1 MALLIT
7 PRALAQRGEF
17 YYQLSSMIRA
27 GLPIIGALQTVEKS
41 PPSASYRKPVARML
55 TELKGGNTFTGA
67 LEIVGDWLPI
77 FDKALLEAGEKSGRL
92 DDCFR
97 LLSSYYEERAKLARE
112 VIGQMI
118 YPFCIVHFALL
129 VFPVSLLVAAVLQDQ
144 WTALLVNK
152 LIAFGILYGCGLALV
167 LGGGGSRAQWWRA
180 TMELLMG
187 LIPVLGSARR
197 NLALARLTAAL
208 EALFSAGVGIVDS
221 WELAARA
228 SGSPALAREVLK
240 WLPQIEVEQ
249 KTPGEILADENVFPT
264 MFTSLYR
271 TGEVSGQLDDTLK
284 RLHEYSRVEGHRQMQ
299 LFTRGLT
306 IAIILLIMIAIGA
319 QVVMFWVGYFNNIN
333 NVMSQ

>member
-240 WLPQIEVEQ
+240 WRPQIEVEQ

>member
-1 MALLIT
+1 MALLLT

-17 YYQLSSMIRA
+17 YYQLASMIRA
-27 GLPIIGALQTVEKS
+27 GLPLIGALQTIEKS
-41 PPSASYRKPVARML
+41 PPAPSYRPPVARML
-55 TELKGGNTFTGA
+55 AELRTGNTYTGA
-67 LEIVGDWLPI
+67 LETIGDWLPI

-92 DDCFR
+92 DECFR
-97 LLSSYYEERAKLARE
+97 LLAGYYEERAKLARE
-112 VIGQMI
+112 IIGQMI

-129 VFPVSLLVAAVLQDQ
+129 VFPVSLLVGAVLRGE
-144 WTALLVNK
+144 WTALLVEK
-152 LIAFGILYGCGLALV
+152 AVAFGTLYGLGAVLV
-167 LGGGGSRAQWWRA
+167 LGGSGTRAQWWRA
-180 TMELLMG
+180 TMEQLMG
-187 LIPVLGSARR
+187 LVPVLGSARR

-240 WLPQIEVEQ
+240 WRPKIETEQ
-249 KTPGEILADENVFPT
+249 LSPGEILEHARAFPP

-299 LFTRGLT
+299 LFTKGLT
-306 IAIILLIMIAIGA
+306 IGIILLIMVAIGF

-333 NVMSQ
+333 NVLTQ

>member
-27 GLPIIGALQTVEKS
+27 GLPIIRALQTVEKS
-41 PPSASYRKPVARML
+41 PPSGAYRQPVAQML
-55 TELKGGNTFTGA
+55 VELKGGNSFVGA
-67 LEIVGDWLPI
+67 LEVVGDWLPI

-92 DDCFR
+92 DECFR
-97 LLSSYYEERAKLARE
+97 LLASYYEERAKLARE

-118 YPFCIVHFALL
+118 YPFFIVHFALL
-129 VFPVSLLVAAVLQDQ
+129 IFPVSLLVAAVLQDQ

-152 LIAFGILYGCGLALV
+152 VVAFGTLYGVGAALV
-167 LGGGGSRAQWWRA
+167 LTSSGSRALWWRA
-180 TMELLMG
+180 TMEQLMG
-187 LIPVLGSARR
+187 LVPVLGTARR

-228 SGSPALAREVLK
+228 SGSPALAREVMK
-240 WLPQIEVEQ
+240 WRPQIEVEQ
-249 KTPGEILADENVFPT
+249 KTPGEILADKNVFPT

-271 TGEVSGQLDDTLK
+271 TGEISGQLDDTLK

-306 IAIILLIMIAIGA
+306 IGIIVLIMIAIGA
-319 QVVMFWVGYFNNIN
+319 QVVMFWIGYFNNIGN
-333 NVMSQ
+333 AIAQ